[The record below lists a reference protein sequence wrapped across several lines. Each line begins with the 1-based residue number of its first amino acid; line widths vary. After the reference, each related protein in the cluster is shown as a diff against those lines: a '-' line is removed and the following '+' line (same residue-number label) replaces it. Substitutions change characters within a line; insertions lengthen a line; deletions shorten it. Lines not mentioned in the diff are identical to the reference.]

1 MTDTRFFVDGRARYD
16 FNDRRTPSRI
26 TTPPSEATLKERRVA
41 LAHERRSNRCPSCFT
56 ARSLTGECLCTD

>member
-41 LAHERRSNRCPSCFT
+41 LAHERRSNQCPECFT
-56 ARSLTGECLCTD
+56 ARSLTGECMC

>member
-1 MTDTRFFVDGRARYD
+1 MDTRFFVDGIA
-16 FNDRRTPSRI
+16 RRTTDDRKVKSFAR
-26 TTPPSEATLKERRVA
+26 TEPSEATLHERRVA